1 MSQQTT
7 ILNGFNAA
15 STEPAADFL
24 PLLKIEEKKNVLVSF
39 LKNVPG
45 MPEPPFVYCRVHWNS
60 EMGDNGR
67 MFQCFGGAC
76 CEQVTWQK
84 GWGGEPGK
92 FDVNNARTRYY
103 VPVVHYE
110 QDPANPTVTKATIK
124 YFDMTYTAYTALCTT
139 IANTTEG
146 LDFFER
152 DVVVTASKVNGATNY
167 VFDKRESR
175 AAWLEQPMF
184 KEQVDSQLPTA
195 AQRLLNS
202 MPKVITEDDFAKM
215 KPELDKKV
223 QAAMRSHQAQQA
235 QVQQG
240 QAQPAT
246 GFNQL
251 PSGIPGQ
258 PMPQAQPIQGVPNVS
273 MDVQNTMVP
282 GQPMVSSFTQPQVNI
297 PLAQVAT
304 PQAQPVEQASTVAQ
318 TVTEEQTTMPVAEEA
333 KPFEIPQAN
342 LAFDPNTLLK

>member
-1 MSQQTT
+1 MSQQTV
-7 ILNGFNAA
+7 LAGFQAA
-15 STEPAADFL
+15 SLDAGGNYL
-24 PLLKIEEKKNVLVSF
+24 PLLKIEEKKSVLVSF

-92 FDVNNARTRYY
+92 FDVNKARTRYY

-110 QDPANPTVTKATIK
+110 QDPSNPTVTKATVK

-152 DVVVTASKVNGATNY
+152 DIVVTANKVNGATNY

-175 AAWLEQPMF
+175 AAWLEQPLF
-184 KEQVDSQLPTA
+184 KQQVDEQLPDV

-202 MPKVITEDDFAKM
+202 MPKVITESEFAQM
-215 KPELDKKV
+215 KPELDAKV
-223 QAAMRSHQAQQA
+223 RAAMNSHQAQQQ

-240 QAQPAT
+240 QAQPST
-246 GFNQL
+246 GFNTL
-251 PSGIPGQ
+251 PQAQS
-258 PMPQAQPIQGVPNVS
+258 MPQAQPVQSIPGVS

-282 GQPMVSSFTQPQVNI
+282 GTPMVGSFTQPQVNI
-297 PLAQVAT
+297 PLTQVT
-304 PQAQPVEQASTVAQ
+304 QPQAQPMPQAQQAAQ
-318 TVTEEQTTMPVAEEA
+318 TVAPAQVEEP
-333 KPFEIPQAN
+333 KPFEIPQVS
-342 LAFDPNTLLK
+342 LDFDPNVLLK

>member
-1 MSQQTT
+1 MSQQT

-15 STEPAADFL
+15 SLDAGGNYL
-24 PLLKIEEKKNVLVSF
+24 PLLKIEEKKSVLVSF
-39 LKNVPG
+39 LKTVPG

-92 FDVNNARTRYY
+92 FDVNKARTRYY

-124 YFDMTYTAYTALCTT
+124 YFDMTYTAYTALCTS
-139 IANTTEG
+139 IQNTTEG

-152 DVVVTASKVNGATNY
+152 DIVVTANKVNGATNY

-175 AAWLEQPMF
+175 AAWLEQPIF
-184 KEQVDSQLPTA
+184 KQQVEEQLPDV

-202 MPKVITEDDFAKM
+202 MPKVITESEFAAM
-215 KPELDKKV
+215 KPELDAKV
-223 QAAMRSHQAQQA
+223 KAAMNSHQAQQ
-235 QVQQG
+235 QQMTQG
-240 QAQPAT
+240 QAQPTT

-251 PSGIPGQ
+251 PTGVPGQ

-297 PLAQVAT
+297 PLAQVAQ
-304 PQAQPVEQASTVAQ
+304 PQAQPVAQAVQLQVQPEATA
-318 TVTEEQTTMPVAEEA
+318 PAAEEP
-333 KPFEIPQAN
+333 KKFEIPTASLEFN
-342 LAFDPNTLLK
+342 LQDLLK